1 MAETSD
7 STVVVSTSWSP
18 TLLSIACSVSLCSL
32 KQNISMNRCF
42 TYFVWLL
49 VIVVSQNK
57 YEQIYTKKETQKRKK
72 ETYTVR
78 FSRLVNFFKCYN
90 HH

>member
-18 TLLSIACSVSLCSL
+18 TLLSIACSVSLSSL
-32 KQNISMNRCF
+32 KQKISMNRCF

-57 YEQIYTKKETQKRKK
+57 YEQIYTPQKRKK

-78 FSRLVNFFKCYN
+78 FSRLVNFF
-90 HH
+90 